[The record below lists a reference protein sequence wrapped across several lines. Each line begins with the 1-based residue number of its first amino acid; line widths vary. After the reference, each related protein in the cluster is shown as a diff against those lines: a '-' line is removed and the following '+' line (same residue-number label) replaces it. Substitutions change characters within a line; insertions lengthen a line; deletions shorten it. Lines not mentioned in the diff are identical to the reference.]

1 MRHRNAGRKLSRNSS
16 HRTAMFRNM
25 VTSLLI
31 HGRIRTTEAKAKEL
45 RRIAERIITMGK
57 HAPTS
62 GLEGLDGEQ
71 LAAAQAR
78 RLHLLRR
85 ARVWIKDRSALSR
98 VFGQYADLYRER
110 NGGYTRILKLGVRP
124 GDNADLA
131 LIELVDLD
139 LASDLSAPGAT
150 DASPAD
156 ASQADV
162 SQTDTP

>member
-139 LASDLSAPGAT
+139 LAPSAPAT
-150 DASPAD
+150 SDEPVAD